1 MLELVAV
8 NKSFG
13 GLRALDG
20 LSFTVAAAEIL
31 GMIGPNGSG
40 KSTAFN
46 IITGT
51 LRSDAGSVIFNGE
64 DITGLRPHQISHH
77 GIARTFQVV
86 KPFPQ
91 LSAVENVLVGGLYG
105 GAGST
110 RTKAAVAEAMEV
122 LERVG
127 LAGKADVQ
135 SGVIHHRGEKVAGG
149 GTCAGHPAEAASS
162 RRVHGGPEPE
172 GDPECGRSR
181 QVDQGHRCHDRVGGA
196 RDQGDHRCLRPGGGS
211 GRRQKAGGGIRLRR
225 SSTTV
230 RSSMPIWEAVMLRV
244 EDLEVAYGDLQ
255 VVWGVSFAVPDRSIV
270 TILGPNG
277 AGKTTTLLALMGLLP
292 VVAGSVTFNGDSLI
306 GLPTHRMVE
315 RGLVLIPEERAAFAS
330 LTVEENLE
338 LGAYTSRLRSPRQ
351 EAMAE
356 ILDIFPQLAERKS
369 QLAGT
374 LSGGERQ
381 MLAIGKALMARPE
394 LLILDEPSLGLA
406 PIIVEHIFEVVG
418 QIRDRGVSV
427 LMVEQHVEMALEI
440 ADYAYVLETGSIVAD
455 GSSSE
460 LSADPRV
467 QEAYLSL

>member
-1 MLELVAV
+1 
-8 NKSFG
+8 
-13 GLRALDG
+13 
-20 LSFTVAAAEIL
+20 
-31 GMIGPNGSG
+31 
-40 KSTAFN
+40 
-46 IITGT
+46 
-51 LRSDAGSVIFNGE
+51 
-64 DITGLRPHQISHH
+64 
-77 GIARTFQVV
+77 
-86 KPFPQ
+86 
-91 LSAVENVLVGGLYG
+91 
-105 GAGST
+105 
-110 RTKAAVAEAMEV
+110 
-122 LERVG
+122 
-127 LAGKADVQ
+127 
-135 SGVIHHRGEKVAGG
+135 
-149 GTCAGHPAEAASS
+149 
-162 RRVHGGPEPE
+162 
-172 GDPECGRSR
+172 
-181 QVDQGHRCHDRVGGA
+181 
-196 RDQGDHRCLRPGGGS
+196 
-211 GRRQKAGGGIRLRR
+211 
-225 SSTTV
+225 
-230 RSSMPIWEAVMLRV
+230 MLRV
-244 EDLEVAYGDLQ
+244 EGLEVAYGDLQ
-255 VVWGVSFAVPDRSIV
+255 VVWGVSFAVPDGSIV

-338 LGAYTSRLRSPRQ
+338 LGAYTSRLRSSRQ

-406 PIIVEHIFEVVG
+406 PIIVEHIFEVIE